1 MGEDLISA
9 KFISKISSLLISN
22 KNNLFSYLKISQ
34 QNSELSL
41 IINEDSMNNEIFL
54 LNSETGL
61 AYYAIK
67 VFYYI
72 CVINEE
78 KNLYMII

>member
-1 MGEDLISA
+1 M
-9 KFISKISSLLISN
+9 
-22 KNNLFSYLKISQ
+22 KISQ

-41 IINEDSMNNEIFL
+41 IINEDSMNSEIVL
-54 LNSETGL
+54 LNNETGL

-72 CVINEE
+72 CVIN
-78 KNLYMII
+78 